1 MGLIQ
6 TYINFDGS
14 LSSWWSKIV
23 IGVLLFFF
31 IALQKLLSHSWQPKA
46 GGKA

>member
-23 IGVLLFFF
+23 IGLLLFFF
-31 IALQKLLSHSWQPKA
+31 IALQKLINKA
-46 GGKA
+46 GSCR